1 MNATKEAPE
10 NEPLWTVAETA
21 KFLNMS
27 MNWVYRRT
35 EAGEIPHGKF
45 GRVIRYSPA
54 RIREYAAQLHAE
66 ASSSNVVS
74 LSARRRPRRQKGG

>member
-1 MNATKEAPE
+1 MNAAKETPE
-10 NEPLWTVAETA
+10 NEPLWTVDETA

-27 MNWVYRRT
+27 KNWVYRRT

-66 ASSSNVVS
+66 ASSTNVVS
-74 LSARRRPRRQKGG
+74 LSSRRSPRRKDGR